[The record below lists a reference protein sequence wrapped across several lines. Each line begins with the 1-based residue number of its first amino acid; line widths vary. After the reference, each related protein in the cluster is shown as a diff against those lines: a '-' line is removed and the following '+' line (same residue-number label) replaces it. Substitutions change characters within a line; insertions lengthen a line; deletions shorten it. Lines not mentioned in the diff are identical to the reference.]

1 VTLTGILSMG
11 LLPSKGAHPS
21 QGRRSRPFGQTLTA
35 DGLYGPDHQHLFC
48 VRMDMAVDGV
58 DNRVVEVEVEPTGTS
73 TDDDEDEYARR
84 HGRLNA
90 FRRKATV
97 LKSEASAAREANPR
111 RGRHWLIESTTKCNG
126 LGEPTAW
133 RLEPGVGASV
143 VPACS
148 PGANYLD
155 RAAFVSKCLWATRYH
170 PNERYPAGDF
180 PNQRPPSQPD
190 GLPVWTA
197 KRDASLEGGCDLVL
211 WHTFGVTHVVRPEDA
226 PVMPC
231 ERASFHLKPHGFF
244 DASPCVDVP
253 CSACGPPPR
262 SRL

>member
-1 VTLTGILSMG
+1 MDHLI
-11 LLPSKGAHPS
+11 PSLIP
-21 QGRRSRPFGQTLTA
+21 Q
-35 DGLYGPDHQHLFC
+35 
-48 VRMDMAVDGV
+48 
-58 DNRVVEVEVEPTGTS
+58 VEPTGTS

-133 RLEPGVGASV
+133 VSPGGLARAPPHHRPVASHAHHERLILLRPAFASPLAQRLEPGVGASV